1 MEHNVPFKSGCY
13 FRLQKKW
20 LNRHLLPASRY
31 SYVTPF
37 LDIHILHCFSTWIT
51 HSNKVEH
58 QTKTEHL
65 CGNRFWCL
73 LQRTDYKKSGWKANS
88 NTKHKSFWE
97 HKEMPRCCWNYR
109 FGLDHPM
116 SNIENRATLCDKYK
130 GKPSEMKSMSEG
142 YDPRMLH
149 VMQICWKS
157 WEAVT
162 SQNIA
167 RWCRLSSIL
176 SASDGSN
183 PTQIYGK
190 NICNRAQDKEYADML
205 FLITQL
211 SLDEQVEFFAE
222 SDITSVTI
230 TNLCEWVTI

>member
-1 MEHNVPFKSGCY
+1 MPSLTVRTLKLACHDCYTCSCVHEFVQYSTLRLILFSHWFLFKIFSTMEHNVPFKSGCY

-65 CGNRFWCL
+65 WGNRFWCL

-88 NTKHKSFWE
+88 NTNHKCFWE

-109 FGLDHPM
+109 FGLRPSHEQHRKQGDPM
-116 SNIENRATLCDKYK
+116 
-130 GKPSEMKSMSEG
+130 
-142 YDPRMLH
+142 
-149 VMQICWKS
+149 W
-157 WEAVT
+157 
-162 SQNIA
+162 
-167 RWCRLSSIL
+167 
-176 SASDGSN
+176 
-183 PTQIYGK
+183 
-190 NICNRAQDKEYADML
+190 
-205 FLITQL
+205 
-211 SLDEQVEFFAE
+211 
-222 SDITSVTI
+222 
-230 TNLCEWVTI
+230 